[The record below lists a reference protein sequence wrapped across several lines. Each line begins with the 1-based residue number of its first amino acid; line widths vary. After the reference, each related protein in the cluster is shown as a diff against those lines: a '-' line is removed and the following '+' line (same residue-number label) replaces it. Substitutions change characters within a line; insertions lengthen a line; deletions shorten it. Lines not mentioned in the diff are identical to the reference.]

1 MRVLRPVCA
10 VACLALTAGPALAQD
25 RYATLD
31 VRGGYTKPLGAAKDS
46 LHGQSSFGAGA
57 TIQLGNR
64 LHLGVTADWAHH
76 SEEPVIGGPNDR
88 QWNVLHAF
96 VKGVFDVVS
105 TEKVT
110 VALNAGPGLM
120 VFSPN
125 QVLKDATGV
134 ENSAHFAVNA
144 GGTVT
149 WWFAERIGL
158 MGSVQADF
166 AMKKTSSDLFAD
178 GTALMVPI
186 TGGFRFKI

>member
-1 MRVLRPVCA
+1 MRVLRA
-10 VACLALTAGPALAQD
+10 VSSVAFLALMAGPALAQD

-31 VRGGYTKPLGAAKDS
+31 VRGGYTKPMGVAADS

-57 TIQLGNR
+57 TIQIASR
-64 LHLGVTADWAHH
+64 LHIGLTADWAHH

-96 VKGVFDVVS
+96 LKLSVDLLNS
-105 TEKVT
+105 DKVT

-125 QVLKDATGV
+125 QILKDAEGFRTA
-134 ENSAHFAVNA
+134 AHLAGNV
-144 GGTVT
+144 GGTIT
-149 WWFAERIGL
+149 WWFADRIGL
-158 MGSVQADF
+158 VGSAQADF
-166 AMKKTSSDLFAD
+166 AMKKSSSDIFAND
-178 GTALMVPI
+178 MALLMPL

>member
-1 MRVLRPVCA
+1 MRVLRA
-10 VACLALTAGPALAQD
+10 VSTVAFLALMAGPALAQD

-31 VRGGYTKPLGAAKDS
+31 VRGGYTKPMGAAADS

-57 TIQLGNR
+57 TIQIASR
-64 LHLGVTADWAHH
+64 LHIGLTADWAHH

-96 VKGVFDVVS
+96 IKLSVDLLN
-105 TEKVT
+105 TDKVT

-125 QVLKDATGV
+125 QTLKDAVGFRTA
-134 ENSAHFAVNA
+134 AHFAGNV
-144 GGTVT
+144 GGTIT
-149 WWFAERIGL
+149 WWFADRIGL
-158 MGSVQADF
+158 VGSAQADF
-166 AMKKTSSDLFAD
+166 AMKKSSSDIFANEM
-178 GTALMVPI
+178 ALLMPL